1 MKKSRTN
8 LAWSNLTHS
17 WRTLALAVFGIGFAV
32 LLMTMQIG
40 FRNAMLDSTVA
51 AIEQLN
57 ADLVITSAARY
68 AFGVPERFS
77 RRRLQQSLAV
87 EGVAAAYPLYVET
100 RTAMLENSATGIGHP
115 IRVFAFE
122 PDDPVF
128 SLPDIRKR
136 QSELATLN
144 TALFDIK
151 SKREYGAMGEG
162 TQTALSGRTIR
173 IVGTFALGTD
183 FANDGNL
190 MISART
196 MAAIFRWPRAG
207 QDGMGEVDIGL
218 IRLKNPG
225 QAHALQA
232 RLLEVLPDDV
242 RVLTRAGFGRQE
254 RQFWQ
259 SSTPVGFVF
268 GLGTVMGFLVG
279 IIFCYQI
286 LYSDISDHLAEF
298 ATLKAMG
305 YSKGYFVGVVFQ
317 EALLLA
323 LFGFA
328 PGIAVAGLLYWSL
341 GGLTG
346 LLLDLTVPRALLILA
361 LTLSMCLASAA
372 LAVRKVLSSDPAELF

>member
-1 MKKSRTN
+1 MKRPRTN

-57 ADLVITSAARY
+57 ADLVITSTARY

-77 RRRLQQSLAV
+77 RRRLQQSLAM

-122 PDDPVF
+122 PNDPVF
-128 SLPDIRKR
+128 RLPEIREQ
-136 QSELATLN
+136 QSALATLN

-151 SKREYGAMGEG
+151 SKREYGAMDTG
-162 TQTALSGRTIR
+162 TQTDLSGRTIR

-190 MISART
+190 MIGARS
-196 MAAIFRWPRAG
+196 MAAIFRRPRAG

-218 IRLKNPG
+218 IRLKEPG
-225 QAHALQA
+225 QAHVLQA

-242 RVLTRAGFGRQE
+242 NVLTRAGFGRQE

-259 SSTPVGFVF
+259 RSTPVGFVF

-328 PGIAVAGLLYWSL
+328 PGIAVAGILYWIL
-341 GGLTG
+341 GSMTG

-361 LTLSMCLASAA
+361 LTLGMCLASAA

>member
-1 MKKSRTN
+1 
-8 LAWSNLTHS
+8 
-17 WRTLALAVFGIGFAV
+17 LALAVFGIGFAV

-122 PDDPVF
+122 PNDPVF
-128 SLPDIRKR
+128 RLPEVRER
-136 QSELATLN
+136 QSALATLD
-144 TALFDIK
+144 TALFDVK
-151 SKREYGAMGEG
+151 SKQEYGDMEAG
-162 TQTALSGRTIR
+162 TQTTLSGQAIR
-173 IVGTFALGTD
+173 IVDTFALGTD

-190 MISART
+190 MIGART
-196 MAAIFRWPRAG
+196 MAAIFRRPRAG
-207 QDGMGEVDIGL
+207 QDGMAEVDVGL

-225 QAHALQA
+225 QAIALQA
-232 RLLEVLPDDV
+232 RLLEILPDDV
-242 RVLTRAGFGRQE
+242 KVLTRAGFGRQE

-259 SSTPVGFVF
+259 RSTPVGFVF

-328 PGIAVAGLLYWSL
+328 PGIAVAGILYWIL
-341 GGLTG
+341 GSMTG

-361 LTLSMCLASAA
+361 LTLGMCLASAA